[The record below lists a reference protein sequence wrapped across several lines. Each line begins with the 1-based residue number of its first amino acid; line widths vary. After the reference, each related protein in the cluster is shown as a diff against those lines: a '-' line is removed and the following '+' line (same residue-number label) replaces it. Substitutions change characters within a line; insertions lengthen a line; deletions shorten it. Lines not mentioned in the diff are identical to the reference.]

1 MKIYKR
7 GDNGEIIMH
16 SDTYLGEEYVSPNMT
31 HYKYIK
37 KENELYHYGVLG
49 MKWGIRRAYEQG
61 KKYEYKSHGQKKY
74 EKKYN
79 SLNQKIKDNKDS
91 YDKKQLLRKR
101 NKLDKIK
108 NKLETYKARD
118 KNRVDYAKTA
128 NLGKSILKTVL
139 FGVIGTGNYNRL
151 RSAGQNRIVSAL
163 GGSLLGTFIAP
174 VGIGLSKA
182 VENTAGR
189 SRAQGEGKY
198 KKKSNKFDRVLN

>member
-1 MKIYKR
+1 MEKIIKDLSKELGKAHYLELTHLVCELSFEDAYKQLSELVKKMES
-7 GDNGEIIMH
+7 GEMPLAD
-16 SDTYLGEEYVSPNMT
+16 SVA
-31 HYKYIK
+31 
-37 KENELYHYGVLG
+37 
-49 MKWGIRRAYEQG
+49 AYEQG